1 MPKIVDYELKK
12 QEIIEKAKEVFAKR
26 GYYNTN
32 IADISEKCGMGRTT
46 IYQYFKNKDEIF
58 YCTIG
63 DFLEELKVKVEA
75 IVSDQSLTFIEKL
88 KKLVF
93 ELVNEYEYN
102 NIFVLLMEMWII
114 LKRENNKLLEMLKSY
129 TQELKIQIKNLIS
142 QGIAAN
148 EIKPID
154 SESMADT
161 IYSFIESFTLQ
172 SVSNNIDK
180 QRKLSSLNI
189 LIDGLR
195 V

>member
-12 QEIIEKAKEVFAKR
+12 KEIIEKAKEVFAKR

-172 SVSNNIDK
+172 PISNNIDK
-180 QRKLSSLNI
+180 QRKLSSFNI

-195 V
+195 A

>member
-1 MPKIVDYELKK
+1 LPKIVDYELKK
-12 QEIIEKAKEVFAKR
+12 KEIIEKAKEVFAKR

-172 SVSNNIDK
+172 SVSNNADK
-180 QRKLSSLNI
+180 QKKLSSLNI

>member
-12 QEIIEKAKEVFAKR
+12 KEIIEKAKEVFAKR

-172 SVSNNIDK
+172 SVSNNADK
-180 QRKLSSLNI
+180 QKKLSSLNI

>member
-12 QEIIEKAKEVFAKR
+12 KEIIEKAKEVFAKR

-129 TQELKIQIKNLIS
+129 IQELKIQIKNLIS

-172 SVSNNIDK
+172 SVSNNADK
-180 QRKLSSLNI
+180 QKKLSSLNI